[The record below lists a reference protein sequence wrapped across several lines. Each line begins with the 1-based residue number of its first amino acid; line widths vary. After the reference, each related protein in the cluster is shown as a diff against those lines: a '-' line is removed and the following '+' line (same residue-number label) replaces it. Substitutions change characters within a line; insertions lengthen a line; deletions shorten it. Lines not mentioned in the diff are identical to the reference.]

1 MASLI
6 AIILAAVLTQNFI
19 TSKTYGICP
28 FLGVSKKTSSAAGMG
43 IAVTLVMVLA
53 TLVTY
58 PIYTYVMVPLKIEFL
73 EIIFF
78 IFIIASLV
86 QMLEAILRKISPSLY
101 NAMGVYLPLITT
113 NCAVLGVTELF
124 TTATLTTDGKLD
136 LGLLSNIVKGVS
148 ETATMNIGWAL
159 LYALFAGIGFTV
171 VMVIMS
177 GMRERLNNYK
187 LPKAVSG
194 FPIAMVTACF
204 ICMAFMVFTYI

>member
-1 MASLI
+1 MSTFI
-6 AIILAAVLTQNFI
+6 AIVLAAVLTNNFI
-19 TSKTYGICP
+19 TAKTYGICP

-86 QMLEAILRKISPSLY
+86 QMLEKIIQKLSPALY
-101 NAMGVYLPLITT
+101 GAMGIYLPLITT
-113 NCAVLGVTELF
+113 NCAVLGVTELVIGDMS
-124 TTATLTTDGKLD
+124 AV
-136 LGLLSNIVKGVS
+136 LGSAS
-148 ETATMNIGWAL
+148 MNIGWAA
-159 LYALFAGIGFTV
+159 LYALCAGLGFTL
-171 VMVIMS
+171 VMIIMS
-177 GMRERLNNYK
+177 GMRERLNCYK
-187 LPKAVSG
+187 TPKAISG

-204 ICMAFMVFTYI
+204 ICMAFYVFSLISL

>member
-1 MASLI
+1 MGTFI
-6 AIILAAVLTQNFI
+6 AIVLSAVLTNNFI
-19 TSKTYGICP
+19 TAKTYGICP

-86 QMLEAILRKISPSLY
+86 QMLEKIIQKVSPALY
-101 NAMGVYLPLITT
+101 GAMGIYLPLITT
-113 NCAVLGVTELF
+113 NCAVLGVTELLIGDMS
-124 TTATLTTDGKLD
+124 AI
-136 LGLLSNIVKGVS
+136 LGNAS
-148 ETATMNIGWAL
+148 MNIGWAVV
-159 LYALFAGIGFTV
+159 YALFAGLGFTL
-171 VMVIMS
+171 VMIIMS
-177 GMRERLNNYK
+177 GMREKLNYYK
-187 LPKAVSG
+187 TPKAISG

-204 ICMAFMVFTYI
+204 ICMAFYVFSLISI